1 MWTWR
6 SNTCQLVPTRT
17 LRTTTACSQFRAFR
31 TIVAFSHL
39 RNTHC
44 QTEQRVRTF
53 YKVPQGKSY
62 GSHFWNFILDL
73 STVNLQMTA
82 VPVAPA
88 ILPQCSHLGVVA
100 LEVSEAVV
108 VAEAVQLLGLLAT
121 LQTAMRLTFR
131 FGKGLMVS
139 SFLRSRTFPQIH
151 HIIYMTHVNII
162 YTPRT
167 IISLI

>member
-1 MWTWR
+1 
-6 SNTCQLVPTRT
+6 
-17 LRTTTACSQFRAFR
+17 
-31 TIVAFSHL
+31 
-39 RNTHC
+39 
-44 QTEQRVRTF
+44 
-53 YKVPQGKSY
+53 
-62 GSHFWNFILDL
+62 
-73 STVNLQMTA
+73 MTA

-88 ILPQCSHLGVVA
+88 ILPQCSPHLGVVA

-151 HIIYMTHVNII
+151 HIHDTCEYYIHTNHALLY
-162 YTPRT
+162 
-167 IISLI
+167 ISYITL